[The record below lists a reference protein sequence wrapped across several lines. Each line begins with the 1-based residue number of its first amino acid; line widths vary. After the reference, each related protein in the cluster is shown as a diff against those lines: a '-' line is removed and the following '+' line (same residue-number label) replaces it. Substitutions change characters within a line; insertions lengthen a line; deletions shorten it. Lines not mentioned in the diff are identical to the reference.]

1 MAKPTLLDRSI
12 QILIPDPDNT
22 PSRQKGVSVKEERLH
37 HMHGVFLI
45 REANEILLGTQKT
58 FATAATIF
66 HRFFHQVSLTD
77 VEVWSI
83 AMACTVL
90 AAKIEDVALPFRQVI
105 VAFVHL
111 YRKRTLCIGSSSS
124 TNSELL

>member
-1 MAKPTLLDRSI
+1 
-12 QILIPDPDNT
+12 
-22 PSRQKGVSVKEERLH
+22 
-37 HMHGVFLI
+37 MHGIFLL
-45 REANEILLGTQKT
+45 RKANETVLGTQKT

-77 VEVWSI
+77 VDVWSI

-90 AAKIEDVALPFRQVI
+90 VAKIEDVALPFRQVI